1 MGEFMKQLYYNLSYY
16 LAMIDNTEDQ
26 KKFEKLY
33 YAYKNRMFHKAKSIL
48 NDEFLAEDAVHEA
61 FCKIARNMDKL
72 YGKTENE
79 IKGFVLL
86 VTKQAVID
94 VYRKRKKYFEREVYA
109 DNEDEKNTNSFMERC
124 APAVEMED
132 IPEFES
138 SEVGKAIRVL
148 SDDAHDVVLLKY
160 ALGYDNREISE
171 ITGFSVAKIEKLLS
185 RSKKKL
191 QEKLAKKVVS
201 VTEGDN

>member
-1 MGEFMKQLYYNLSYY
+1 MKNFMLLTVFIRSLILKNNWLSDSAITTIFLCDHSTGRLLKMFFFLSRMCNTSLTNL
-16 LAMIDNTEDQ
+16 
-26 KKFEKLY
+26 
-33 YAYKNRMFHKAKSIL
+33 H
-48 NDEFLAEDAVHEA
+48 
-61 FCKIARNMDKL
+61 
-72 YGKTENE
+72 
-79 IKGFVLL
+79 
-86 VTKQAVID
+86 
-94 VYRKRKKYFEREVYA
+94 
-109 DNEDEKNTNSFMERC
+109 
-124 APAVEMED
+124 
-132 IPEFES
+132 
-138 SEVGKAIRVL
+138 IRVL